1 VKVTPPEVKPAPVVT
16 VKPSKPTPAQPTKY
30 AAETKNPPPKT
41 VPVRPAVPQS
51 SAKNREVQQES
62 RKETVVVKAPPA
74 PEVPAVKVATA
85 KAPTPEKSSVAEKAP
100 VIEKA
105 PVTDKTPSVE
115 TAPSQEKSPAA
126 EKSSPAETSGAKSP
140 AAKAGHTETPARSSS
155 PSASFA
161 ATIDVPRLGELS
173 EGSGFWVSLTTT
185 RKLTMAGGTIAVLAL
200 VSYLTFGSH
209 KAAPTAAT
217 AAEGVGPS
225 IMMGDAGWSTDWSAE
240 TGARLGR
247 QFSVY
252 RPSLQL
258 SDYRLDFQ
266 GQIDSKSI
274 SWFFRAQNVKNYYAM
289 KLEALGYGTSSR
301 MQLMKYVVIG
311 GSEVQKTQMALPATF
326 RSDTNFRV
334 KVDVRGSKFT
344 TFVQD
349 QKVDVWM
356 DDQLKTGGVGFFND
370 RGERARIKAV
380 QISVL
385 TGSKE
390 K

>member
-1 VKVTPPEVKPAPVVT
+1 
-16 VKPSKPTPAQPTKY
+16 
-30 AAETKNPPPKT
+30 
-41 VPVRPAVPQS
+41 
-51 SAKNREVQQES
+51 
-62 RKETVVVKAPPA
+62 
-74 PEVPAVKVATA
+74 VATA
-85 KAPTPEKSSVAEKAP
+85 NAPTLEKSP

-105 PVTDKTPSVE
+105 PASEKPPVTDNTPAVE
-115 TAPSQEKSPAA
+115 KAPAQGRSAAA
-126 EKSSPAETSGAKSP
+126 EKSSPAETSGAK
-140 AAKAGHTETPARSSS
+140 AAKAGHNEPPARSSS
-155 PSASFA
+155 PSSSFA
-161 ATIDVPRLGELS
+161 ATTDVPRLGDLS
-173 EGSGFWVSLTTT
+173 GEGSGFWASLSMTG
-185 RKLTMAGGTIAVLAL
+185 KLTMAAGAIAVLAL
-200 VSYLTFGSH
+200 VAYLTFGSH
-209 KAAPTAAT
+209 KAAPTLAGAVT
-217 AAEGVGPS
+217 DGVGPS

-240 TGARLGR
+240 TGARVGR

-334 KVDVRGSKFT
+334 KIDVRGSKFT